1 MADIYGQS
9 DAALAQKAAN
19 TYAAGVPTTL
29 DQINKQIAATS
40 AELEAKIKVG
50 LTDVDKADIASR
62 LDALKTQAT
71 QAINNTRSNYDF
83 AQQQNALSGQATQ
96 QSMADIQNSQAA
108 LAAQAL
114 GMTRTSATPGG
125 YAPQV
130 SDYLNLSSRTSAA
143 DLAATGGERAVP
155 AGAQVN
161 VPSLPAMGGALVY
174 GPQAGLAGLS
184 QVASTLFSNTLQ
196 GSAARAKSDIEQQ
209 QLNLGTQ
216 IEQNARDAA
225 TAREQAQRDALQS
238 FILQQKS
245 NLIST
250 TTSMG
255 QDLLKLQA
263 SAANADTRTGKQKA
277 QAELDMYVKKSNIDQ
292 KKALALTLAQ
302 AKASGA
308 TAADL
313 AQIERDNAI
322 ARGAVTPLGQ
332 TAGLN
337 LANLG
342 KTFAGGIIP
351 ITTNPTT
358 KKATKYLEYDNGLIN
373 IVTVNAKG
381 QSSSTPVSPGQ
392 IVEGINAKVGYI
404 MTLPEA
410 KRKDAFKSYFNDPNN
425 GLGNSDVRQVVATLY
440 GNPNPAD
447 SSFYY
452 NMITQAPKTNT
463 AMLPPVTTKPMV
475 TNSGVST
482 STTPSKTSITKA
494 PYTPKTFA
502 VDLFKSLTGTNYGRL
517 K

>member
-50 LTDVDKADIASR
+50 LTDVDKADIATR

-71 QAINNTRSNYDF
+71 QAINNTRSNYEF

-155 AGAQVN
+155 VGAQVN
-161 VPSLPAMGGALVY
+161 VPSLPAMGSALAY
-174 GPQAGLAGLS
+174 GPQGGLAGVS
-184 QVASTLFSNTLQ
+184 QMASTLFSNTLQ

-209 QLNLGTQ
+209 QVNLGTA

-225 TAREQAQRDALQS
+225 RAREQAQRDALQA
-238 FILQQKS
+238 FILQQKG
-245 NLIST
+245 NLIAA
-250 TTSMG
+250 TTSAG

-263 SAANADTRTGKQKA
+263 AAASADTRTGKQKA
-277 QAELDMYVKKSNIDQ
+277 QAELDMYLKKSNIDQ

-308 TAADL
+308 SAADL
-313 AQIERDNAI
+313 AQLQSDNAI
-322 ARGAVTPLGQ
+322 AVGSATPLGSIGD
-332 TAGLN
+332 TSVANVAKIFNGKRIN
-337 LANLG
+337 L
-342 KTFAGGIIP
+342 TVD
-351 ITTNPTT
+351 PTT
-358 KKATKYLEYDNGLIN
+358 KLATKYLEYDNGNIN
-373 IVTVNAKG
+373 IVTVDSKGNAK
-381 QSSSTPVSPGQ
+381 PVAYSPYSLVENLKERVG
-392 IVEGINAKVGYI
+392 IVKALPAAKQ
-404 MTLPEA
+404 
-410 KRKDAFKSYFNDPNN
+410 KQAFKSYFFNN
-425 GLGNSDVRQVVATLY
+425 YTSDQRLLLAKIY
-440 GNPNPAD
+440 GNPSVTD
-447 SSFYY
+447 WGFYY
-452 NMITQAPKTNT
+452 NMISKYPDTSSAPKSNSFNYPSDV
-463 AMLPPVTTKPMV
+463 PPVPNNSGNNTKP
-475 TNSGVST
+475 
-482 STTPSKTSITKA
+482 KTSNMKA
-494 PYTPKTFA
+494 NLQTTLTQP
-502 VDLFKSLTGTNYGRL
+502 SLISLINYG